1 MVETSILAQ
10 VAKLTKKLG
19 NNLTSGPGDYFISLL
34 QQTLQVSVCTHKLLV
49 CVHVYSGDK
58 QFCKTQKGT
67 LKNGKLCIEIELV
80 SYFLYG

>member
-1 MVETSILAQ
+1 M
-10 VAKLTKKLG
+10 KKLG
-19 NNLTSGPGDYFISLL
+19 SNPTSGPGDYFISLL
-34 QQTLQVSVCTHKLLV
+34 QQRLQVSVCTHKLLV

-67 LKNGKLCIEIELV
+67 LKLYIEIELV